1 MNNSQLEKFLNRQ
14 TELEN
19 DMKDIH
25 KLMIKF
31 EKSEKI
37 SIQNFYDNRDKYEV
51 MIEYSKKFNLYNYS
65 EFDYFYNYVSDSNL
79 DNKKI
84 LISILN
90 SFIKQ
95 FQELNFN
102 LNLFVNTYIENIINY
117 KMTLLLL
124 PSEELNINVRDNSYK
139 LWDINVFEKNKFV
152 EKELCEL
159 IWVKTFKWSLK
170 TLLDSWL
177 NDKISYYYFTKTSW
191 KFKKLTDYKSYL
203 FFRQLYFRYSNYQE
217 ELWKVDNNE
226 LFDIFYQYFSQN
238 YLLHHDINSLIKF
251 ATKFYEILHHYHI
264 TGDLKI
270 IFRSMFSLFD
280 IKYLLNWEVDAWI
293 IDAILKNKNVDK
305 NFIEDLINLK
315 WLLREII
322 DMLYLSTY
330 SKEIED
336 YKLKND
342 LSDDEYEQFKDFR
355 FACLYLTWNAIFNA
369 HDKLDKWIKSKLK
382 DEQYFSIIYQ
392 YWIDVSSVYWTYA
405 RFNKSDIDEL
415 KEKVKVFDSKW
426 LSKLFIYDIDYI
438 SREISMIKIRK

>member
-139 LWDINVFEKNKFV
+139 L
-152 EKELCEL
+152 
-159 IWVKTFKWSLK
+159 
-170 TLLDSWL
+170 
-177 NDKISYYYFTKTSW
+177 
-191 KFKKLTDYKSYL
+191 
-203 FFRQLYFRYSNYQE
+203 
-217 ELWKVDNNE
+217 
-226 LFDIFYQYFSQN
+226 
-238 YLLHHDINSLIKF
+238 
-251 ATKFYEILHHYHI
+251 
-264 TGDLKI
+264 
-270 IFRSMFSLFD
+270 
-280 IKYLLNWEVDAWI
+280 
-293 IDAILKNKNVDK
+293 
-305 NFIEDLINLK
+305 
-315 WLLREII
+315 
-322 DMLYLSTY
+322 
-330 SKEIED
+330 
-336 YKLKND
+336 
-342 LSDDEYEQFKDFR
+342 
-355 FACLYLTWNAIFNA
+355 
-369 HDKLDKWIKSKLK
+369 
-382 DEQYFSIIYQ
+382 
-392 YWIDVSSVYWTYA
+392 
-405 RFNKSDIDEL
+405 
-415 KEKVKVFDSKW
+415 
-426 LSKLFIYDIDYI
+426 
-438 SREISMIKIRK
+438 